1 VIPFRVQG
9 FGPYAKV
16 LEGLDYVS
24 DGQGLIPHPSV
35 TEWIGHQAETLRTEK
50 YQRVHSAAGS

>member
-1 VIPFRVQG
+1 VQG
-9 FGPYAKV
+9 FGPFAKV

-35 TEWIGHQAETLRTEK
+35 TEWIEHQAETLRTEK
-50 YQRVHSAAGS
+50 YARVHGPAES